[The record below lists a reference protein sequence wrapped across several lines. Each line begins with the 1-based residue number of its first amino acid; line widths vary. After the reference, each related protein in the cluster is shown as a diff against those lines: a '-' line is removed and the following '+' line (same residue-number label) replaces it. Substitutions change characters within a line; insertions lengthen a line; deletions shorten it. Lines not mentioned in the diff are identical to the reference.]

1 MILKINVV
9 TDWPHLFLIIGI
21 VAIVSALIVV
31 NRGTIDD

>member
-1 MILKINVV
+1 MILTINVV
-9 TDWPHLFLIIGI
+9 TDWPHLFLSIGI